1 MAEVLESVSEVLEDV
16 AELPRSRR
24 FPPLRLL
31 PPLPGPNMVDAA
43 DDVGSSIRTASA
55 PWWEALSDGSNEWS
69 MDEFTE
75 YTLDSQADTSR
86 STLCED
92 GQQPT
97 ATGCR
102 FHPRHPWRGWQPPHL
117 PTRLDQHWLSR
128 ALSNTS
134 GESEL
139 RCGHA
144 APAPHAHTQPP
155 AEPSSNLG
163 HRCPEW
169 NKPSPPLSLPPNRS
183 CAGRRIR
190 RMSGPVQQAISV
202 LPMMRPALAMASLAV
217 GASAS
222 IGSQAVGLP
231 RGAGWGPPN
240 LMDPQLLQ
248 DSCSRLANFTSSAS
262 PILAYGKTVQ
272 GWPGGSRLAGCHR
285 LNGPTSCICSRQRD
299 WLRLN
304 EPSCQIF
311 VASAALI
318 AGLCLTWDG
327 PQLWKALFT
336 LALACAAAF
345 AARFEAEAWHLQIF
359 SIFTV
364 MCQAA
369 VIVGTAV
376 YWGFEGSQVLLGS
389 CCGFAGAYGM
399 GAWVRSLDATAP
411 GLAMFWYI
419 CGSVLGIQIFT
430 AWRRGV
436 GGLSL
441 YFLVNG

>member
-1 MAEVLESVSEVLEDV
+1 
-16 AELPRSRR
+16 
-24 FPPLRLL
+24 
-31 PPLPGPNMVDAA
+31 
-43 DDVGSSIRTASA
+43 
-55 PWWEALSDGSNEWS
+55 
-69 MDEFTE
+69 
-75 YTLDSQADTSR
+75 
-86 STLCED
+86 
-92 GQQPT
+92 
-97 ATGCR
+97 
-102 FHPRHPWRGWQPPHL
+102 
-117 PTRLDQHWLSR
+117 
-128 ALSNTS
+128 
-134 GESEL
+134 
-139 RCGHA
+139 
-144 APAPHAHTQPP
+144 
-155 AEPSSNLG
+155 
-163 HRCPEW
+163 
-169 NKPSPPLSLPPNRS
+169 
-183 CAGRRIR
+183 
-190 RMSGPVQQAISV
+190 
-202 LPMMRPALAMASLAV
+202 MMRPALAMASLAV

-231 RGAGWGPPN
+231 RGLQEGPPN

-272 GWPGGSRLAGCHR
+272 GW
-285 LNGPTSCICSRQRD
+285 
-299 WLRLN
+299 LN

-399 GAWVRSLDATAP
+399 GAWVLSQIALKTASASP
-411 GLAMFWYI
+411 TLGRYI

-430 AWRRGV
+430 AWRRGMLACLAPV
-436 GGLSL
+436 LGGLLVSSAVGTLISRAGLRTPFLPKDTESWLTATEALLGLDGTSSL
-441 YFLVNG
+441 ALFGLPVFVAATVNGFDDARRPLAVAILVAPIGFSVLAHVTCQDIKDTSLCPNWQVPSDGWRWPAVGCGLWLALTALTAWVQLEMLEQESEEEDAWHAYPWPLGRTRSWKRSRFEPLGH

>member
-1 MAEVLESVSEVLEDV
+1 
-16 AELPRSRR
+16 
-24 FPPLRLL
+24 
-31 PPLPGPNMVDAA
+31 
-43 DDVGSSIRTASA
+43 
-55 PWWEALSDGSNEWS
+55 
-69 MDEFTE
+69 
-75 YTLDSQADTSR
+75 
-86 STLCED
+86 
-92 GQQPT
+92 
-97 ATGCR
+97 
-102 FHPRHPWRGWQPPHL
+102 
-117 PTRLDQHWLSR
+117 
-128 ALSNTS
+128 
-134 GESEL
+134 
-139 RCGHA
+139 
-144 APAPHAHTQPP
+144 
-155 AEPSSNLG
+155 
-163 HRCPEW
+163 
-169 NKPSPPLSLPPNRS
+169 
-183 CAGRRIR
+183 
-190 RMSGPVQQAISV
+190 
-202 LPMMRPALAMASLAV
+202 MASLAV

-222 IGSQAVGLP
+222 IGSQATPLVHFSILPRRPCFPLQAVGLP
-231 RGAGWGPPN
+231 RGLQEGPPN

-272 GWPGGSRLAGCHR
+272 GW
-285 LNGPTSCICSRQRD
+285 
-299 WLRLN
+299 LN

-399 GAWVRSLDATAP
+399 GAWVLSQIALKTASASPTLGRCYLDHFHPIKVWEKPFIHLAEQFCTLKGSLVRRVQAAP
-411 GLAMFWYI
+411 CALY
-419 CGSVLGIQIFT
+419 LGCF
-430 AWRRGV
+430 
-436 GGLSL
+436 
-441 YFLVNG
+441 

>member
-1 MAEVLESVSEVLEDV
+1 
-16 AELPRSRR
+16 
-24 FPPLRLL
+24 
-31 PPLPGPNMVDAA
+31 
-43 DDVGSSIRTASA
+43 
-55 PWWEALSDGSNEWS
+55 
-69 MDEFTE
+69 
-75 YTLDSQADTSR
+75 
-86 STLCED
+86 
-92 GQQPT
+92 
-97 ATGCR
+97 
-102 FHPRHPWRGWQPPHL
+102 
-117 PTRLDQHWLSR
+117 
-128 ALSNTS
+128 
-134 GESEL
+134 
-139 RCGHA
+139 
-144 APAPHAHTQPP
+144 
-155 AEPSSNLG
+155 
-163 HRCPEW
+163 
-169 NKPSPPLSLPPNRS
+169 
-183 CAGRRIR
+183 
-190 RMSGPVQQAISV
+190 
-202 LPMMRPALAMASLAV
+202 MMRPALAMASLAV

-231 RGAGWGPPN
+231 RGLQEGPPN

-272 GWPGGSRLAGCHR
+272 GW
-285 LNGPTSCICSRQRD
+285 
-299 WLRLN
+299 LN

-430 AWRRGV
+430 AWRRGMLACLAPV
-436 GGLSL
+436 LGGLLVSSAVGTLISRAGLRTPFLPKDTESWLTATEALLGLDGTSSL
-441 YFLVNG
+441 ALFGLPVFVAATVNGFDDARRPRWNW